1 MPTCVPV
8 CNCCF
13 DVTSVLAHCIKVV
26 FFSTCRKAKAKIL
39 VLCHRACV
47 PMTVGD
53 ARATTSNFLRSV
65 PNGSICGCFNVCLF
79 CLCLC
84 AAHRASAKGT
94 IRNQVWF
101 GGDFLLR
108 LVCFAS
114 VILITVT
121 TQSLNYTHN
130 CQSECCRR
138 PVHGQSK
145 A

>member
-1 MPTCVPV
+1 M
-8 CNCCF
+8 F
-13 DVTSVLAHCIKVV
+13 AHCTKVV
-26 FFSTCRKAKAKIL
+26 FFSTWRKAKAKLL
-39 VLCHRACV
+39 VLSHLACV
-47 PMTVGD
+47 PMAVGG
-53 ARATTSNFLRSV
+53 ARAPTSNFLRSV
-65 PNGSICGCFNVCLF
+65 PNGSIGGCFNACLF
-79 CLCLC
+79 YLFDW

-121 TQSLNYTHN
+121 TQSLMYICSCKTD
-130 CQSECCRR
+130 EWRR
-138 PVHGQSK
+138 PIHHICQ